1 MICLPNCKINLGL
14 NIIGKRTDGY
24 HNLETLFVPLPLSDV
39 LEVIPAAD
47 GVFAFQSSG
56 LNIPGGVE
64 ENLSVKAF
72 RLLQSEH
79 NLPEVKMHLHKV
91 IPMGAGLGGG
101 SSDGAAAL
109 KLISNLFNLA
119 LDIDQLKSHAR
130 LLGSDCSFF
139 IENRPVF
146 ARERGD
152 QFEPVLID
160 LSGFTLLLALPEIH
174 VCTADAY
181 SSVTAAIPE
190 ISLKNLVQLPPEQWK
205 ERIKN
210 DFEGPVF
217 KKHPEIKEI
226 KQKMYDAGAVYASMS
241 GSGSAVYGLFGA
253 SPATGD
259 IFTGIHTLSFSL

>member
-1 MICLPNCKINLGL
+1 
-14 NIIGKRTDGY
+14 
-24 HNLETLFVPLPLSDV
+24 
-39 LEVIPAAD
+39 
-47 GVFAFQSSG
+47 
-56 LNIPGGVE
+56 
-64 ENLSVKAF
+64 
-72 RLLQSEH
+72 
-79 NLPEVKMHLHKV
+79 MHLHKV

-174 VCTADAY
+174 VSTADAY

-259 IFTGIHTLSFSL
+259 IFTGIQTLSFSL